1 MLEAHQARLH
11 GRDFSLMVRSQLWSR
26 VILVAR
32 MRSRIWAMLAAVKL
46 REHYSLYVAS
56 VEGVP
61 QDPLVRL
68 SESTPSRH
76 SCATDGRSRRL
87 KVSADRDGSGI
98 HYQEQRALRRFIA
111 T

>member
-1 MLEAHQARLH
+1 
-11 GRDFSLMVRSQLWSR
+11 MVRTQLWSR

-61 QDPLVRL
+61 QDPLVR
-68 SESTPSRH
+68 
-76 SCATDGRSRRL
+76 
-87 KVSADRDGSGI
+87 
-98 HYQEQRALRRFIA
+98 
-111 T
+111 

>member
-1 MLEAHQARLH
+1 
-11 GRDFSLMVRSQLWSR
+11 MVRSQLWSR

-68 SESTPSRH
+68 SPSALSTCLGVRPAFSLGTTPALPARQ
-76 SCATDGRSRRL
+76 RL
-87 KVSADRDGSGI
+87 IR
-98 HYQEQRALRRFIA
+98 L
-111 T
+111 